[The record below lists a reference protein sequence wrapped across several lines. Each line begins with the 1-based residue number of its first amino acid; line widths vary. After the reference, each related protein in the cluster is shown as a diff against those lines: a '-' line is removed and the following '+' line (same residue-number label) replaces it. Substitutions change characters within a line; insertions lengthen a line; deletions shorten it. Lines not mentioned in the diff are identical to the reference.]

1 VQTGKFSSKKQEF
14 QHNMVTVFE
23 RRATS
28 LEQPFDLDLTWDRSR
43 AYTVDYRTYNELL
56 NRGKLEQKNDREEG
70 RSADDRYLIIDSY
83 CEIEVYDR
91 ITELA
96 PITRPRILVML
107 GIITF
112 VTGKAL
118 TPFGF
123 FSSHTNV
130 AKQVSANPDK
140 EPFLVLNGRNYSVEL
155 KEMLKVMLVLPTDRQ
170 ILIYSLLDRWRK
182 ACYLEEESED
192 SYLYEDETILACFH
206 ILELLGDQ
214 YSNHL
219 DNDTDV
225 KVQAFTI
232 DVLENVFY
240 IKNKNIHSELAKLIH
255 TTLSGQKTV
264 KPKILRM
271 LQELGLLQPKSKA
284 LIERFL
290 GHRNAIAHGR
300 ENLYEAKAAI
310 YPLKPFFNHL
320 KDIYEDIDTIR
331 IVSARTIAAFLG
343 TSLWKEEWDNL
354 IDNEVPVYEEVQAFN
369 KARLYEGMTWQE
381 VETGTTRGVNVTVLI
396 HYYRK
401 GTLAIQPFSMAL
413 SKYIREVE
421 LSEYNAYLV
430 LYTAAILG
438 DSTDASI
445 AAASQK
451 QMAALYDSQLLAR
464 HEIRD
469 VLKELTYQGKEPRWL
484 KAYLIE
490 RSEAK

>member
-1 VQTGKFSSKKQEF
+1 
-14 QHNMVTVFE
+14 MVTVFE

-28 LEQPFDLDLTWDRSR
+28 LEQPINLDLTWDRSR
-43 AYTVDYRTYNELL
+43 AYTVDYKTYNELL
-56 NRGKLEQKNDREEG
+56 NRGRHEQKNDREEG
-70 RSADDRYLIIDSY
+70 RPNDERYLIIDSY

-91 ITELA
+91 ISELA

-123 FSSHTNV
+123 FSSYTNV
-130 AKQVSANPDK
+130 AEYGSTNPEK
-140 EPFLVLNGRNYSVEL
+140 EPLLISGGQNHSAEL
-155 KEMLKVMLVLPTDRQ
+155 KEILQAMQGLSANHQ

-214 YSNHL
+214 YSDHL
-219 DNDTDV
+219 DNDTDE
-225 KVQAFTI
+225 KVQHFTTE
-232 DVLENVFY
+232 VLENIFFV
-240 IKNKNIHSELAKLIH
+240 KNKNTQAELAKLIH
-255 TTLSGQKTV
+255 ATLSAQKTV

-290 GHRNAIAHGR
+290 DHRNAIAHGR

-331 IVSARTIAAFLG
+331 IVSARAIAAFLG
-343 TSLWKEEWDNL
+343 TSLWKEQWDEL
-354 IDNEVPVYEEVQAFN
+354 IKNEVPVYEEVQAFN
-369 KARLYEGMTWQE
+369 KAKLYEGMTWQE
-381 VETGTTRGVNVTVLI
+381 VEDGTTQGVNVAVLI
-396 HYYRK
+396 HYYCK
-401 GTLAIQPFSMAL
+401 GTLHVQPFSMAL

-421 LSEYNAYLV
+421 LSENNAYPV
-430 LYTAAILG
+430 LYTSAILA
-438 DSTDASI
+438 DSTDASL

-451 QMAALYDSQLLAR
+451 QIAALSDSQFLAKY
-464 HEIRD
+464 EIRD
-469 VLKELTYQGKEPRWL
+469 VLKELTYQGKEPKWL

-490 RSEAK
+490 RAETKQP

>member
-1 VQTGKFSSKKQEF
+1 
-14 QHNMVTVFE
+14 MVTVFE
-23 RRATS
+23 QRATS
-28 LEQPFDLDLTWDRSR
+28 LEQPFNLDLTWDRSR
-43 AYTVDYRTYNELL
+43 AYTVNYKTYNELL
-56 NRGKLEQKNDREEG
+56 KRGKLEQKNDLEEG

-91 ITELA
+91 ISELA

-123 FSSHTNV
+123 FNSHTSI
-130 AKQVSANPDK
+130 AKPGSANPEK
-140 EPFLVLNGRNYSVEL
+140 EPYLVLDGHEYSKEL
-155 KEMLKVMLVLPTDRQ
+155 KEILGAMHVLPIDQQT
-170 ILIYSLLDRWRK
+170 LIYSLLDRWRK

-206 ILELLGDQ
+206 ILELLGNQ
-214 YSNHL
+214 YGNHL
-219 DNDTDV
+219 DNDTNV

-232 DVLENVFY
+232 DVLENVFF
-240 IKNKNIHSELAKLIH
+240 IQNKNIQAELAKLIH

-271 LQELGLLQPKSKA
+271 LQEIGLLQPKSKA

-310 YPLKPFFNHL
+310 YPLKPYFNHL

-331 IVSARTIAAFLG
+331 IVSARAIAAFLG

-354 IDNEVPVYEEVQAFN
+354 IENEVPVYEEVQAFN
-369 KARLYEGMTWQE
+369 KAKLYEGMTWQE
-381 VETGTTRGVNVTVLI
+381 VESGTMQGVNVAVLI

-401 GTLAIQPFSMAL
+401 GPLAFPPFGIAL

-421 LSEYNAYLV
+421 LSEDNAYLV
-430 LYTAAILG
+430 LYTSAILA

-469 VLKELTYQGKEPRWL
+469 VLKELTYQGKDPRWL

-490 RSEAK
+490 RSEARQTKQP

>member
-1 VQTGKFSSKKQEF
+1 
-14 QHNMVTVFE
+14 MITVFE

-28 LEQPFDLDLTWDRSR
+28 LDQPFDLDLTWDRSR
-43 AYTVDYRTYNELL
+43 AYTVDYKTYNELL
-56 NRGKLEQKNDREEG
+56 NRGEREQQNDREEG

-91 ITELA
+91 ISELA
-96 PITRPRILVML
+96 PITRPRIFVML

-118 TPFGF
+118 TPLDF
-123 FSSHTNV
+123 FSSYTNV
-130 AKQVSANPDK
+130 AKTGSANPEK
-140 EPFLVLNGRNYSVEL
+140 KPHLVSGGRDYSPEL
-155 KEMLKVMLVLPTDRQ
+155 KEMLQVMQAIPADRQ

-182 ACYLEEESED
+182 ACYLEEKSED
-192 SYLYEDETILACFH
+192 SFLYEDETILACFH

-214 YSNHL
+214 YSDHL
-219 DNDTDV
+219 DSDTNV
-225 KVQAFTI
+225 KVQAFTV
-232 DVLENVFY
+232 DVLENIFF
-240 IKNKNIHSELAKLIH
+240 IKNKNTQVELAKLIY
-255 TTLSGQKTV
+255 TMLSAQKTV

-271 LQELGLLQPKSKA
+271 FRELGLLQPKSKA

-331 IVSARTIAAFLG
+331 IVSARAIAAYLG
-343 TSLWKEEWDNL
+343 ASLWEEEWDNL

-369 KARLYEGMTWQE
+369 KAKLYEGMTWQE
-381 VETGTTRGVNVTVLI
+381 IENSNTQEVNVAVLI

-401 GTLAIQPFSMAL
+401 GTLAIQPFTMAL
-413 SKYIREVE
+413 NKYIREAE
-421 LSEYNAYLV
+421 LSENNAHLI
-430 LYTAAILG
+430 LYTAAILADSG
-438 DSTDASI
+438 DAAI

-451 QMAALYDSQLLAR
+451 QLSVLYDSQFVVR

-469 VLKELTYQGKEPRWL
+469 VLKELIYQGRQPQWL

-490 RSEAK
+490 RSKAKQP